1 MQKRGIPFLVVIGL
15 FGLGLGFIVSSLD
28 PFIYN
33 EKVRVLVP
41 SGFRNTALGF
51 ITIMALIMAL
61 VVQPVV
67 GQWSD
72 RSRSRWGRRGPYLTA
87 GAIGVSLSLLLVV
100 GADGLGVLVIGAM
113 LVSTF
118 SNTTQAAWQ
127 ALIPDQVPERQHGKA
142 AGIKTILELIGVVA
156 GVTIAGMMLAQGN
169 LWGTDRKSVV

>member
-33 EKVRVLVP
+33 EKVRILAP

-72 RSRSRWGRRGPYLTA
+72 RSRSRATAGRRGPYLTA
-87 GAIGVSLSLLLVV
+87 GAIGVSLSL
-100 GADGLGVLVIGAM
+100 
-113 LVSTF
+113 F
-118 SNTTQAAWQ
+118 W
-127 ALIPDQVPERQHGKA
+127 
-142 AGIKTILELIGVVA
+142 
-156 GVTIAGMMLAQGN
+156 
-169 LWGTDRKSVV
+169 